1 MEDIF
6 VRCSTIADSLT
17 KAGYKQVMQVL
28 TDVFINSGVHVYWA
42 NGSRLIRVCSKDMFS
57 VYEIERVNTGSKIV
71 TLYTTYSKFMFE
83 FYEAIIHPD
92 SEEFL
97 SVLDAFNNVLY
108 YSYDNITNKKYKL
121 DRVLSDYPELRK
133 VLCDAYSDNIVTP
146 DIKLNPYDFYIEN
159 NTSSIGYVIATD
171 NDGFLFQEISGIS
184 KLRYC
189 KVNELD
195 KMTLLPDMHD
205 RVRMLLHNT
214 MCAFRD
220 FLEYSRVMKRLEYIG
235 YTFIDSMFNM
245 NNSYDFSDCSVG
257 ISDAEFQKL
266 WYVTSSNLLV
276 IANLDYGVG
285 FLKITDKSETFTEVS
300 PEVMFES
307 VKPCNYLATIKLI
320 ATQIL
325 IRFAPVLADDDKT
338 VKYLENLVRI
348 VSELDK
354 IDVNA
359 NMGWET
365 MQESLAENQTMGES
379 TIIKQNKQGILSRAV
394 AFED

>member
-1 MEDIF
+1 M
-6 VRCSTIADSLT
+6 
-17 KAGYKQVMQVL
+17 
-28 TDVFINSGVHVYWA
+28 
-42 NGSRLIRVCSKDMFS
+42 
-57 VYEIERVNTGSKIV
+57 
-71 TLYTTYSKFMFE
+71 
-83 FYEAIIHPD
+83 
-92 SEEFL
+92 
-97 SVLDAFNNVLY
+97 
-108 YSYDNITNKKYKL
+108 
-121 DRVLSDYPELRK
+121 
-133 VLCDAYSDNIVTP
+133 
-146 DIKLNPYDFYIEN
+146 
-159 NTSSIGYVIATD
+159 
-171 NDGFLFQEISGIS
+171 
-184 KLRYC
+184 
-189 KVNELD
+189 
-195 KMTLLPDMHD
+195 
-205 RVRMLLHNT
+205 
-214 MCAFRD
+214 
-220 FLEYSRVMKRLEYIG
+220 
-235 YTFIDSMFNM
+235 
-245 NNSYDFSDCSVG
+245 
-257 ISDAEFQKL
+257 
-266 WYVTSSNLLV
+266 

>member
-1 MEDIF
+1 
-6 VRCSTIADSLT
+6 
-17 KAGYKQVMQVL
+17 
-28 TDVFINSGVHVYWA
+28 
-42 NGSRLIRVCSKDMFS
+42 
-57 VYEIERVNTGSKIV
+57 
-71 TLYTTYSKFMFE
+71 
-83 FYEAIIHPD
+83 
-92 SEEFL
+92 
-97 SVLDAFNNVLY
+97 
-108 YSYDNITNKKYKL
+108 
-121 DRVLSDYPELRK
+121 
-133 VLCDAYSDNIVTP
+133 
-146 DIKLNPYDFYIEN
+146 
-159 NTSSIGYVIATD
+159 
-171 NDGFLFQEISGIS
+171 
-184 KLRYC
+184 
-189 KVNELD
+189 
-195 KMTLLPDMHD
+195 
-205 RVRMLLHNT
+205 
-214 MCAFRD
+214 
-220 FLEYSRVMKRLEYIG
+220 
-235 YTFIDSMFNM
+235 MFNM

-257 ISDAEFQKL
+257 IRDAEFQKL

-338 VKYLENLVRI
+338 VKYLENLVHI